1 MKIYQN
7 HSSSELLNLMMS
19 NHILKYEFLVK
30 NSEKLYRLS
39 SKTLGSSITN
49 FFINNS
55 VGKVFTGG
63 EALENMT

>member
-1 MKIYQN
+1 MAKNKI
-7 HSSSELLNLMMS
+7 
-19 NHILKYEFLVK
+19 FLYK
-30 NSEKLYRLS
+30 
-39 SKTLGSSITN
+39 GSSITN